1 MGSIRVVRVA
11 VEAAPPGQA
20 GDRPDDW
27 PDREPSA
34 VELAAIDAEMPLIR
48 AEVEL
53 LDVRIGLMDRP
64 RVLSELDVRRLRRA
78 ERRLL
83 AERARFTRR
92 TGRRGGP
99 GVTA

>member
-1 MGSIRVVRVA
+1 MGSIRSVRAA
-11 VEAAPPGQA
+11 VEAA
-20 GDRPDDW
+20 RPD
-27 PDREPSA
+27 PYGREPSA
-34 VELAAIDAEMPLIR
+34 AELAAIDAEMPLIR

-64 RVLSELDVRRLRRA
+64 RGLSELDARRLRRA

-83 AERARFTRR
+83 AERARYTRR
-92 TGRRGGP
+92 TARRGGP

>member
-1 MGSIRVVRVA
+1 MGSIRSVRVA
-11 VEAAPPGQA
+11 VEAAPPGPA

-27 PDREPSA
+27 PDGEPSA
-34 VELAAIDAEMPLIR
+34 AELTAIDAEMPLIH

-53 LDVRIGLMDRP
+53 LDVRIRLMDRP
-64 RVLSELDVRRLRRA
+64 GGPSELDARRVRRA

-83 AERARFTRR
+83 AERARYTRR
-92 TGRRGGP
+92 TTRRGGP